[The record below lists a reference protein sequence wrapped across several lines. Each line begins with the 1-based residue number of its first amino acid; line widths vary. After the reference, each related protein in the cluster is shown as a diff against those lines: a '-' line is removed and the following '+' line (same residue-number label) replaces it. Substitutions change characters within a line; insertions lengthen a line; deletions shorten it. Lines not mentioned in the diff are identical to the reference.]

1 LFACGIADLGLKSDL
16 FIAFS
21 GETKGFGENAAMLP
35 TKTFNLFFCPLAF
48 SFYRMF
54 ISLAIE

>member
-1 LFACGIADLGLKSDL
+1 LGLKSDL